1 MIAGMQLQQSMA
13 AAQHRTAAMTGLPQ
27 RSAMPMGARP
37 TQTQGQMMN
46 SGSVRPQ
53 LNIQQQQPA
62 AYTRTAR
69 NLPKNV
75 IYSLKK
81 R

>member
-13 AAQHRTAAMTGLPQ
+13 AAQHRTAAMAGLPQ
-27 RSAMPMGARP
+27 RSSMPMGARP
-37 TQTQGQMMN
+37 TQTPGQMMN

-53 LNIQQQQPA
+53 LNIQQQPA

-69 NLPKNV
+69 NLPQNV